1 MNVALGGTLGIS
13 VLALAIFAAAP
24 TDAGPVLPG
33 SDVAAEDAAGAA
45 ILDKDR
51 SRIEAHL
58 LAVERRLRAAD
69 ISHLSADRRLARAAA
84 LDHLREYREAGRFP
98 HNHHGHGPTPLFRD
112 VHGTLCAM
120 AYLIERSGGGALVD
134 RVAATANDAYVRQLA
149 DDPELVAWLDRNG
162 MTAGEAALVQPMY
175 EPIGPEPG
183 GETASELARSYGVI
197 GTTLLAGDGV
207 ALYLNR
213 ASVRAAG
220 PARGWFG
227 VLAGLT
233 SSVTGLLVLDEG
245 VDGAREGLAVA
256 NVGFGVLTAA
266 LGTHRLLAGSPTPGQ
281 RAREQT
287 DGLEISVR
295 PAPVDRRPGVRFTA
309 RF

>member
-1 MNVALGGTLGIS
+1 MNVAVGGTLGIS

-24 TDAGPVLPG
+24 TDAAPVLPG
-33 SDVAAEDAAGAA
+33 SDVASAGAAGAA
-45 ILDKDR
+45 ILAEDR
-51 SRIEAHL
+51 SRIGRHL

-69 ISHLSADRRLARAAA
+69 VSRLSPERRLARAAA

-98 HNHHGHGPTPLFRD
+98 HNHHGTERTPLFRD

-120 AYLIERSGGGALVD
+120 AYLIQRSGGGALVD
-134 RVAATANDAYVRQLA
+134 RVAATANDAYVRELA
-149 DDPELVAWLDRNG
+149 DDPELVAWLERNG
-162 MTAGEAALVQPMY
+162 ITAEEAALVQPMY
-175 EPIGPEPG
+175 GPLPEPE
-183 GETASELARSYGVI
+183 GETGSDLARSYGVI
-197 GTTLLAGDGV
+197 GTTLLAADGV

-213 ASVRAAG
+213 ASARAEG
-220 PARGWFG
+220 PARGWLG
-227 VLAGLT
+227 VVVGLT

-266 LGTHRLLAGSPTPGQ
+266 LGTHRLLARSPAPGQ
-281 RAREQT
+281 RAGEQA
-287 DGLEISVR
+287 GGVEISVR